1 MKVGDLILLP
11 PGFRQ
16 HWGLFSKWGVLVE
29 KLPRTDDLEYDW
41 RIFADNRYVNAGRQI
56 EQNLLTF

>member
-16 HWGLFSKWGVLVE
+16 HWGLSSKWGVLVE

-41 RIFADNRYVNAGRQI
+41 RIFADNRYVHAVRQI
-56 EQNLLTF
+56 ENYWLTK